1 MLQVD
6 IAINEECLDE
16 SGTLCKEEDR
26 VLQELR
32 DARGEH
38 DTAAVLQGTLLP
50 ALRSGNEPMIRSL
63 SQALGMQEV
72 PTLEGLRRKVR
83 EKLLILT
90 RIIWKLTGK
99 IQYHFPEV
107 IFFVGQGLP
116 PDLGVLWRAR
126 ADARVV

>member
-1 MLQVD
+1 
-6 IAINEECLDE
+6 
-16 SGTLCKEEDR
+16 
-26 VLQELR
+26 
-32 DARGEH
+32 
-38 DTAAVLQGTLLP
+38 
-50 ALRSGNEPMIRSL
+50 MIRSL